1 MAMIAKDLIS
11 DSIST
16 LHTSDTAIYALSLME
31 EYRVSHLPIVNN
43 EEFLGLVSES
53 DLYEFA
59 DPEAALGAHALSL
72 SKPYVLS
79 NQHVYELIK
88 LADEQKLSLIPVLD
102 DRNTYLGVILL
113 IDLVHYFAKLTAV
126 NQPGGI
132 ITLEMNVHDYSQA
145 EIAQIVEYNDAKEKF
160 NQVNNALQILENKI
174 TKTFSESQIKLQ
186 KETERSLEALEKKI
200 DNLSRTTHKERTKLK
215 ELIDSTDE
223 SLQDQLSNQKDEF
236 TVKLKIMKEN
246 TSDEHKKIAESIEA
260 MKIELTETL
269 QTKLTTLSDD
279 KLSRDT
285 MAQMLLDVAM
295 KIQGTDMSTLITED
309 KKSDK

>member
-1 MAMIAKDLIS
+1 MIAKDLIS

-132 ITLEMNVHDYSQA
+132 ITLEMNVHDYSLA
-145 EIAQIVEYNDAKEKF
+145 EIAQIVEYNDAK
-160 NQVNNALQILENKI
+160 ILSI
-174 TKTFSESQIKLQ
+174 YYSEIP
-186 KETERSLEALEKKI
+186 
-200 DNLSRTTHKERTKLK
+200 N
-215 ELIDSTDE
+215 ST
-223 SLQDQLSNQKDEF
+223 
-236 TVKLKIMKEN
+236 
-246 TSDEHKKIAESIEA
+246 
-260 MKIELTETL
+260 KIEVSIKVNRMDLAPII
-269 QTKLTTLSDD
+269 QTFDRYNYSIVASIFEDEDEEL
-279 KLSRDT
+279 RDRYDSL
-285 MAQMLLDVAM
+285 MNFLNV
-295 KIQGTDMSTLITED
+295 
-309 KKSDK
+309 

>member
-1 MAMIAKDLIS
+1 MTEKNANNVDQIRDLIFGS
-11 DSIST
+11 
-16 LHTSDTAIYALSLME
+16 
-31 EYRVSHLPIVNN
+31 
-43 EEFLGLVSES
+43 
-53 DLYEFA
+53 
-59 DPEAALGAHALSL
+59 
-72 SKPYVLS
+72 
-79 NQHVYELIK
+79 QIK
-88 LADEQKLSLIPVLD
+88 DFE
-102 DRNTYLGVILL
+102 
-113 IDLVHYFAKLTAV
+113 
-126 NQPGGI
+126 
-132 ITLEMNVHDYSQA
+132 
-145 EIAQIVEYNDAKEKF
+145 EKF